1 MRKRAGAAVRSLVF
15 STFAI
20 RMPWFSGFEAIV
32 AQREP
37 LAPHTWLGLG
47 GPAEFFARPRNQ
59 DELAALV
66 RRCHEQQLAMR
77 LLGGGSNVLV
87 PDEGVRGV
95 VIQLSEP
102 AFGEIRCQGE
112 TVRAGAGAK
121 LSHVITESVA
131 KGLAGL
137 EALVGIPG
145 TVGGALH
152 GNAGSRG
159 GDIGQWTAGATIMT
173 QQGQIVERGR
183 QDLVFA
189 YRESSL
195 DELVILSAE
204 FRLEPEDPAELAKRM
219 QKQWIVKKAEQ
230 PLVDQRAGCIF
241 KSPRG
246 LNATALIDEAGLG
259 GTRVGAAAVSERNTN
274 FIVADKGATSH
285 DVRRLI
291 DQIRTRVRERLSV
304 PLELQIELW

>member
-1 MRKRAGAAVRSLVF
+1 
-15 STFAI
+15 
-20 RMPWFSGFEAIV
+20 MPWFSGFEAIV
-32 AQREP
+32 AQSEP
-37 LAPHTWLGLG
+37 LGPHTWLGLG
-47 GPAEFFARPRNQ
+47 GAAEFFAQPRSQ
-59 DELAALV
+59 DELATLV
-66 RRCHEQQLAMR
+66 RRCHEQQLPMR

-95 VIQLSEP
+95 VIQLTDP
-102 AFGEIRCQGE
+102 AFGEIRCQGG

-121 LSHVITESVA
+121 LGHVITESVA

-152 GNAGSRG
+152 ANAGGRG

-173 QQGQIVERGR
+173 HEGQIVQRGR
-183 QDLVFA
+183 HDLVFA

-204 FRLEPEDPAELAKRM
+204 FQLEQEDPAELAKRM

-230 PLVDQRAGCIF
+230 PLVDERHRLHLQ
-241 KSPRG
+241 KPPRPECHFLDRSG
-246 LNATALIDEAGLG
+246 RPGR
-259 GTRVGAAAVSERNTN
+259 RVGAAAISERNAN

-291 DQIRTRVRERLSV
+291 DQIRTRVQERLSV

>member
-1 MRKRAGAAVRSLVF
+1 
-15 STFAI
+15 
-20 RMPWFSGFEAIV
+20 MPSFTGFEAIV
-32 AQREP
+32 RQREP

-47 GPAEFFARPRNQ
+47 GPAEFFAQPRTQ
-59 DELAALV
+59 DELAGLV
-66 RRCHEQQLAMR
+66 RRCREQSLPVR

-87 PDEGVRGV
+87 PDEGVPGL
-95 VIQLSEP
+95 VIQLSQP
-102 AFGEIRCQGE
+102 PFGEIRCQGN
-112 TVRAGAGAK
+112 TVRAGGGAK
-121 LSHVITESVA
+121 LGHVITESVA

-145 TVGGALH
+145 TIGGALH
-152 GNAGSRG
+152 GNAGGRG
-159 GDIGQWTAGATIMT
+159 GDIGQWTAAAIIMT
-173 QQGQIVERGR
+173 QEGQVIQRRR

-204 FRLEPEDPAELAKRM
+204 FQLEQEDPLELAKRM

-230 PLVDQRAGCIF
+230 PLVDQRTGCLF

-246 LNATALIDEAGLG
+246 MNAATLIDEAGLG
-259 GTRVGAAAVSERNTN
+259 GARVGAAALSDRNAN
-274 FIVADKGATSH
+274 FLVADKGTTSH

-291 DQIRTRVRERLSV
+291 EQIRARVQERLSV

>member
-1 MRKRAGAAVRSLVF
+1 
-15 STFAI
+15 
-20 RMPWFSGFEAIV
+20 MPWFSGFEAFFR
-32 AQREP
+32 QREP
-37 LAPHTWLGLG
+37 LAPHTWLGIG
-47 GPAEFFARPRNQ
+47 GPAEFFAQPRSQ
-59 DELAALV
+59 DELATLV
-66 RRCHEQQLAMR
+66 RRCHEQQVPMR

-87 PDEGVRGV
+87 PDEGVSGL
-95 VIQLSEP
+95 VIQLSEA
-102 AFGEIRCQGE
+102 AFGEIRCQGNML
-112 TVRAGAGAK
+112 RAGAGAK
-121 LSHVITESVA
+121 LSHVITESAA

-152 GNAGSRG
+152 GNAGGRS
-159 GDIGQWTAGATIMT
+159 GDIGQWTAAATIMT
-173 QQGQIVERGR
+173 HEGRILQRGR

-204 FRLEPEDPAELAKRM
+204 FQLEQEDPAELARRM

-230 PLVDQRAGCIF
+230 PLVDQRTGCIF

-246 LNATALIDEAGLG
+246 MNAATMIDEAGLG
-259 GTRVGAAAVSERNTN
+259 GAHVGAAAISDRNAN

-291 DQIRTRVRERLSV
+291 DQLRTRVQERLGV